1 VAIVSCQALKPTVLI
16 GTSGRGGT
24 FTKEALEEIASYQD
38 KPIVF
43 ALSNPT
49 SQSECTA
56 EEAYKYTK
64 GKCIFASGS
73 PFGPVT
79 YDGKTYTIGQS
90 NNCYIFPG
98 MGLGCIISGA
108 IRVHEDM
115 FLAAAE
121 SLAANIKQDHLD
133 KRQLFPSFTE
143 IRDIS
148 ANIGAAVAAKAYE
161 LGLATRL
168 PQPKDLVAYA
178 KSSMYNPT
186 YRQLRSSLL

>member
-1 VAIVSCQALKPTVLI
+1 LLHVALQ
-16 GTSGRGGT
+16 
-24 FTKEALEEIASYQD
+24 

-115 FLAAAE
+115 FLAAVE

-178 KSSMYNPT
+178 KSSMYSPT